1 MFSGATSAN
10 PDTSGW
16 DTSSVTNMAWM
27 FSGATSSNPD
37 TSGWGTSSVTRMA
50 GMSSNNPLANPD
62 TSEWDTSSVTMMDWM
77 FSGATSANPDT
88 SGWETSLVFNMG
100 GMFSNNALA
109 NPDTSGWNTS
119 SVISMSE
126 MFFDATSANPDTS
139 GWDTS
144 AVADM
149 RYMFWGATSFD
160 QDIGSWDVTSLRLA
174 WEMFTGV
181 TLSSANYE
189 SLLIGWNAQALQ
201 SGVTFSGGSSK
212 YCSAAAITARANM
225 VESDAWIITDGGN
238 DCTPVFKINAGLN
251 DAWYDPATDG
261 QGFFITVFPDL
272 GAVSIAWFTY
282 DTELPPMD
290 ATANLGDAGHRWMT
304 AAGLYSGNQA
314 VMNIVMTSDGLFD
327 TATDVQR
334 TDPPGSDGTF
344 ILTFDSCNSG
354 TVEYDIPSISMTGI
368 VPIQR
373 VAGDN
378 IALCE
383 ALRAD

>member
-1 MFSGATSAN
+1 LYPKYLTEFDRDHQSQAGIRSDELVNVAKSASATHEPDIVLLWAGGADLSTLGSTGATNAN
-10 PDTSGW
+10 FGL
-16 DTSSVTNMAWM
+16 
-27 FSGATSSNPD
+27 
-37 TSGWGTSSVTRMA
+37 R
-50 GMSSNNPLANPD
+50 
-62 TSEWDTSSVTMMDWM
+62 
-77 FSGATSANPDT
+77 
-88 SGWETSLVFNMG
+88 
-100 GMFSNNALA
+100 
-109 NPDTSGWNTS
+109 
-119 SVISMSE
+119 
-126 MFFDATSANPDTS
+126 
-139 GWDTS
+139 
-144 AVADM
+144 
-149 RYMFWGATSFD
+149 
-160 QDIGSWDVTSLRLA
+160 DIIEGIRIFVP
-174 WEMFTGV
+174 GV
-181 TLSSANYE
+181 TILLAQSPPYMGSGSDYVEDLNAFVATIASDLNTTE
-189 SLLIGWNAQALQ
+189 SPIILIDHYTGYDIDSMTQRDGDHQNRVGEAFIAQNWFEALEIIIPDIKPN
-201 SGVTFSGGSSK
+201 SGFS
-212 YCSAAAITARANM
+212 
-225 VESDAWIITDGGN
+225 
-238 DCTPVFKINAGLN
+238 INAGLN

-304 AAGLYSGNQA
+304 AAGLYTGNQA